1 MSVRNVVEAALVAP
15 GLKLR
20 ERISSGSSLA
30 AFGLGALLVFLV
42 CFVDYLSPSRD
53 LVPPFIKHIVFLIL
67 MYSALTLSLN
77 FVSGFIGQV
86 SFGHAAFFG
95 FGAYASAILTLD
107 YHWSFWTAFLAA
119 GVMAGALGIPLG
131 APALR
136 TKGNFLAVITYG
148 FAEVV
153 RFVALNLDITGG
165 PSGLPG
171 LPTPRLIKEFTSI
184 GPTGKEAFI
193 ILAFL
198 LAAFLAYFMSKIEQS
213 RTGRAFAAIRE
224 DEIAALAMG
233 INVNY
238 YKLLAFVLG
247 AFFAGLAGS
256 MFAHYTRFIS
266 PEILTSDQSVLI
278 LTMVIFGGPRSIKGS
293 FFGATVLVLIPE
305 VLHSLKDILGLPYD
319 PWLIVY
325 GFILILMMRV
335 RPQGVFGDK
344 SIFAK

>member
-1 MSVRNVVEAALVAP
+1 MSVRNVIEGASVARL
-15 GLKLR
+15 LKLR
-20 ERISSGSSLA
+20 ERIALGGGLLA
-30 AFGLGALLVFLV
+30 FAFGALFILLV
-42 CFVDYLSPSRD
+42 CFVDYLSPSGEV
-53 LVPPFIKHIVFLIL
+53 VPPFIKHIIFLVLI
-67 MYSALTLSLN
+67 YSILTLSLN

-107 YHWSFWTAFLAA
+107 YRWSFWTAFLAA
-119 GVMAGALGIPLG
+119 GVISGMLGIPAG

-171 LPTPRLIKEFTSI
+171 IPTPRLFKDFSSI

-198 LAAFLAYFMSKIEQS
+198 LAAFIAYFTSRVEQS

-233 INVNY
+233 ININY

-247 AFFAGLAGS
+247 AVFAGFAGS
-256 MFAHYTRFIS
+256 LFAHYTRFVS

-293 FFGATVLVLIPE
+293 FVGATVLVLIPE

-319 PWLIVY
+319 PWLICY

-335 RPQGVFGDK
+335 RPQGLFGDR

>member
-1 MSVRNVVEAALVAP
+1 
-15 GLKLR
+15 
-20 ERISSGSSLA
+20 
-30 AFGLGALLVFLV
+30 
-42 CFVDYLSPSRD
+42 
-53 LVPPFIKHIVFLIL
+53 
-67 MYSALTLSLN
+67 
-77 FVSGFIGQV
+77 
-86 SFGHAAFFG
+86 
-95 FGAYASAILTLD
+95 
-107 YHWSFWTAFLAA
+107 
-119 GVMAGALGIPLG
+119 MAGTLGIPLG

-165 PSGLPG
+165 PSGMPG
-171 LPTPRLIKEFTSI
+171 VPTPRLIKEFTSI
-184 GPTGKEAFI
+184 GTTGKEAFI

-198 LAAFLAYFMSKIEQS
+198 LAAFIAYFMSRVERS

-233 INVNY
+233 ININY

-247 AFFAGLAGS
+247 AFFAGLVGS
-256 MFAHYTRFIS
+256 LFAHYTRFIS

-293 FFGATVLVLIPE
+293 FVGATVLVLIPE
-305 VLHSLKDILGLPYD
+305 ILHSLKDILGLPYD
-319 PWLIVY
+319 PWLIAY
-325 GFILILMMRV
+325 GFILILMMRL
-335 RPQGVFGDK
+335 RPQGLFGDR